1 MRFIFILLA
10 IVAALM
16 TILIVG
22 LTILSI
28 LSGGGSVLF
37 PGLGLV
43 VSLPFLILLLVFAD
57 IIIIILALLVRR
69 LSEKGFEGELK

>member
-10 IVAALM
+10 IVAALL

-22 LTILSI
+22 LTIFSI

-57 IIIIILALLVRR
+57 TIIIILALLVRR

>member
-10 IVAALM
+10 IVAALL

-37 PGLGLV
+37 SGLGLV

-57 IIIIILALLVRR
+57 TIVIILALLVRR

>member
-1 MRFIFILLA
+1 MRFIFILLLITA
-10 IVAALM
+10 VLLTIIV
-16 TILIVG
+16 VG

-43 VSLPFLILLLVFAD
+43 VALPLLIVLLAAVDAA
-57 IIIIILALLVRR
+57 IIIHTLWVWRISGNDLGRI
-69 LSEKGFEGELK
+69 K